1 MLYFNYCSAV
11 WGDINIKKLADKL
24 QKMQNRAAR
33 ILTFSSYDVRSSVL
47 LDDELGSERLE
58 NVILK
63 QLAVIMYKI
72 PNDLFSSYLRR
83 VFTSTSNIHTQSSK
97 FRVKIIMFPDP
108 ELSLRKG
115 AYTTEDLFC
124 GTGFPQ
130 RLENC
135 LS

>member
-33 ILTFSSYDVRSSVL
+33 ILTFSRYDVRSSVL

-72 PNDLFSSYLRR
+72 HNDLSSSYLRR

-97 FRVKIIMFPDP
+97 FRVKLLCFQTQTRVCKREPTLQRISSVEQD
-108 ELSLRKG
+108 SLR
-115 AYTTEDLFC
+115 D
-124 GTGFPQ
+124 
-130 RLENC
+130 
-135 LS
+135 